1 MTISINECVK
11 TIFNTKK
18 PNFNMKY
25 FPIKSILFFLFLLYS
40 FTNVNAQNLRWHL
53 VKNGGIEW
61 AVKKGAAH
69 TDQIEMSGKQISAI
83 ITYGVDDKGNFMLK
97 RKLVFPMLRIIP
109 NDTRGSLIRDF
120 DQPIPPV
127 SINGKTIEE
136 QPDAISF
143 NGSIKVRSAIGTV
156 SLSRELF
163 PSVDK
168 PAFIEQ
174 CTFKNNGTKPVE
186 ITIPE
191 LDRTDS
197 TKKSEGIYGTYL
209 LKSKIYGSGKFTLK
223 PGEEQAYA
231 IVHTARK
238 TADQAYDF
246 SSEYEFLK
254 RKKFITEITKEL
266 VLKTP
271 DDTLNLMFS
280 FAKIRASESIFDT
293 KGGLMHSPGG
303 GSYYAGIWA
312 NDQAEYMN
320 PLFPFLGND
329 AGNESAMN
337 SFRMFAKYM
346 NDEYKPIP
354 SSIIAEGV
362 GMWNGAG
369 DRGDMAM
376 IAYGASRF
384 ALAYADTAEARK
396 LWPLIEW
403 CLEFSRRKKSAD
415 GVIASDS
422 DELEGRFPA
431 GKINLSTN
439 TLAYG
444 ALISASDLA
453 ATLGDQ
459 AVSENLAKEAA
470 ELRIAIEKYFG
481 AKVQGYNTYRY
492 FEGNDKL
499 RSWIGMP
506 LVMGIYNRKEETA
519 KALLSNHLW
528 TKDGMLTESGS
539 KTFWDRSLLYAVRGL
554 FNAGITDT
562 TLKYLKYYTSKRLLG
577 EHVPYAVEAWPEGDQ
592 RHLAAESGLYCRAI
606 TEGLFGMQ
614 PKSFKS
620 FLLLPYLPAG
630 WKEMSL
636 NHIRAFN
643 KDFNITVVRA
653 GRKLKIIVEQAGSKK
668 QEINWDGLKAVEINL
683 Y

>member
-1 MTISINECVK
+1 
-11 TIFNTKK
+11 
-18 PNFNMKY
+18 MKY
-25 FPIKSILFFLFLLYS
+25 FPIKSLLFFLFLLYS
-40 FTNVNAQNLRWHL
+40 VSDVNAQNLRWHL

-83 ITYGVDDKGNFMLK
+83 ITYGVDDKGNFIVK

-120 DQPIPPV
+120 DQPIAAA

-143 NGSIKVRSAIGTV
+143 NGSLKVRSAIGTV

-174 CTFKNNGTKPVE
+174 YTFKNKGTTPVE

-197 TKKSEGIYGTYL
+197 TKKSEGVYGTYL
-209 LKSKIYGSGKFTLK
+209 LNTKIYGSGKFTLK

-238 TADQAYDF
+238 TADQTYDF
-246 SSEYEFLK
+246 SSEYESLK

-271 DDTLNLMFS
+271 DDTLNQMFS

-320 PLFPFLGND
+320 PLFPFLGNT

-346 NDEYKPIP
+346 NDQYKPIP
-354 SSIIAEGV
+354 SSIIAEGE

-453 ATLGDQ
+453 ATLGDK
-459 AVSENLAKEAA
+459 ALSEKLAKEAA
-470 ELRIAIEKYFG
+470 ELRTAIEKYFG

-492 FEGNDKL
+492 FDGNDKL

-643 KDFNITVVRA
+643 KDFNITVARA
-653 GRKLKIIVEQAGSKK
+653 GQKLKIIVEQAGSKK
-668 QEINWDGLKAVEINL
+668 QEINWDGQKAVEINL

>member
-1 MTISINECVK
+1 MLHIS
-11 TIFNTKK
+11 F
-18 PNFNMKY
+18 FNMKY
-25 FPIKSILFFLFLLYS
+25 SAIKSTLFILFLSYGFA
-40 FTNVNAQNLRWHL
+40 VNGQDLRWHL
-53 VKNGGIEW
+53 LKNGGIEW
-61 AVKKGAAH
+61 TVKKDGKH

-83 ITYGVDDKGNFMLK
+83 ITYGADEKGYLVLK

-120 DQPIPPV
+120 DQPVPAVVMNGAAVKEQPAAF
-127 SINGKTIEE
+127 SINGSVKARTEIGER
-136 QPDAISF
+136 
-143 NGSIKVRSAIGTV
+143 GSI

-168 PAFIEQ
+168 PAFIEHSV
-174 CTFKNNGTKPVE
+174 FKNRGSKPVE
-186 ITIPE
+186 IVVPE
-191 LDRTDS
+191 FDKTDS
-197 TKKSEGIYGTYL
+197 TKQNKGVYGTYL
-209 LKSKIYGSGKFTLK
+209 LNTKIYGAGKFILK
-223 PGEEQAYA
+223 PGEERIYA
-231 IVHTARK
+231 VVYSARK
-238 TADQAYDF
+238 IADQPYTF
-246 SSEYEFLK
+246 SSEYESLK
-254 RKKFITEITKEL
+254 RRNFIREITQEL

-271 DDTLNLMFS
+271 DDTLDQMFS

-293 KGGLMHSPGG
+293 KNGLMHGPGG
-303 GSYYAGIWA
+303 GSYYAAIWA

-320 PLFPFLGND
+320 PFFPFLGNA
-329 AGNESAMN
+329 AGNESAKN
-337 SFRMFAKYM
+337 SFRLFAKYM
-346 NDEYKPIP
+346 NKDYKAIP
-354 SSIIAEGV
+354 SSIIAEGTDI
-362 GMWNGAG
+362 WNGAG

-384 ALAYADTAEARK
+384 ALAYADTVEARN

-453 ATLGDQ
+453 AALGDKAT
-459 AVSENLAKEAA
+459 AVNLRKEAA
-470 ELRIAIEKYFG
+470 ELRSAIEKYFG
-481 AKVQGYNTYRY
+481 ANVQGYNTYRY
-492 FEGNDKL
+492 YDGNDKL

-506 LVMGIYNRKEETA
+506 LVMGIYDRKEQTS
-519 KALLSNHLW
+519 KALLSDYLW
-528 TKDGMLTESGS
+528 TKDGMLSESGS

-562 TLKYLKYYTSKRLLG
+562 TMKYLKYYTSKRLLG

-592 RHLAAESGLYCRAI
+592 RHLSAESGLYCRAI
-606 TEGLFGMQ
+606 TEGLFGIE
-614 PKSFKS
+614 PKGFKS
-620 FLLLPYLPAG
+620 FILRPYLPKG
-630 WKEMSL
+630 WKKMSL
-636 NHIRAFN
+636 NHIKAFN
-643 KDFNITVVRA
+643 DDFGIAVSDVN
-653 GRKLKIIVEQAGSKK
+653 GKIRIIIEQESGKR
-668 QEINWDGLKAVEINL
+668 QEINWDGKQAVEINL

>member
-1 MTISINECVK
+1 
-11 TIFNTKK
+11 
-18 PNFNMKY
+18 MKY
-25 FPIKSILFFLFLLYS
+25 FPIKSLLFFLFLLYGVIDA
-40 FTNVNAQNLRWHL
+40 NGQNLRWHL

-61 AVKKGAAH
+61 TVKKGAAH

-83 ITYGVDDKGNFMLK
+83 ITYGVDDKGNFILK

-120 DQPIPPV
+120 DHTIPSV
-127 SINGKTIEE
+127 SINGKAIEE

-143 NGSIKVRSAIGTV
+143 NGTIKVRSAIGTI
-156 SLSRELF
+156 SLSHALF

-174 CTFKNNGTKPVE
+174 CTFKNKGTKSVE

-197 TKKSEGIYGTYL
+197 TKKSEGVYGTYL
-209 LKSKIYGSGKFTLK
+209 LNTKIYGSGKFTLK
-223 PGEEQAYA
+223 PGDEQVYA
-231 IVHTARK
+231 IVHAARK
-238 TADQAYDF
+238 TSDQAYDF
-246 SSEYEFLK
+246 SSEYESLK
-254 RKKFITEITKEL
+254 RKKFITEITQEL

-271 DDTLNLMFS
+271 DDTLNQMFS

-320 PLFPFLGND
+320 PLFPFLGYA

-346 NDEYKPIP
+346 NEQYKPIP
-354 SSIIAEGV
+354 SSIIAEGE

-453 ATLGDQ
+453 ATLGEN
-459 AVSENLAKEAA
+459 AVSKKLAKEAIA
-470 ELRIAIEKYFG
+470 LRTAIEKYFG
-481 AKVQGYNTYRY
+481 AKVQGFNTYRY
-492 FEGNDKL
+492 FDGNDKL

-506 LVMGIYNRKEETA
+506 LVMGLYTRKAETA
-519 KALLSNHLW
+519 KALLSKHLW

-620 FLLLPYLPAG
+620 FLLMPYLPAG

-643 KDFNITVVRA
+643 EDFNITVVRS
-653 GRKLKIIVEQAGSKK
+653 GQKLKIIVEQAGSKK

>member
-1 MTISINECVK
+1 
-11 TIFNTKK
+11 
-18 PNFNMKY
+18 MKY
-25 FPIKSILFFLFLLYS
+25 FPIKSLLFFLFLLYS
-40 FTNVNAQNLRWHL
+40 VIDVNGQNLRWHL

-83 ITYGVDDKGNFMLK
+83 ITYGVNDKGNFILK

-120 DQPIPPV
+120 DQVIPPA
-127 SINGKTIEE
+127 SINGKAIEE

-143 NGSIKVRSAIGTV
+143 NGSIKVKSAIGTV
-156 SLSRELF
+156 NISHGLF

-174 CTFKNNGTKPVE
+174 LTFKNKGTKPVE

-197 TKKSEGIYGTYL
+197 TKKSEGVYGAYL
-209 LKSKIYGSGKFTLK
+209 LNTKIYGSGKFTLN

-231 IVHTARK
+231 IVYSARK
-238 TADQAYDF
+238 TTDQAYEF
-246 SSEYEFLK
+246 SSEYELVK
-254 RKKFITEITKEL
+254 RKNFIAEITKEL

-271 DDTLNLMFS
+271 DDTLNQMFS

-320 PLFPFLGND
+320 PLFPFLGNA
-329 AGNESAMN
+329 AGNESGMN

-346 NDEYKPIP
+346 NDAYKPIP
-354 SSIIAEGV
+354 SSIIAEGA

-444 ALISASDLA
+444 ALTSASDLA
-453 ATLGDQ
+453 ATLGDRT
-459 AVSENLAKEAA
+459 VSEKLAKEAA
-470 ELRIAIEKYFG
+470 ELRTAIEKYFG

-492 FEGNDKL
+492 FDGNDKL

-506 LVMGIYNRKEETA
+506 LVMGIYDRKAETA

-562 TLKYLKYYTSKRLLG
+562 TLKYLKYYTSERLLG

-614 PKSFKS
+614 PKGFRS
-620 FLLLPYLPAG
+620 FLLQPYLPAG

-636 NHIRAFN
+636 NHIKAFN

-653 GRKLKIIVEQAGSKK
+653 GQKLKIIVEQAGSKN
-668 QEINWDGLKAVEINL
+668 QEINWDGRKAVEINL

>member
-1 MTISINECVK
+1 
-11 TIFNTKK
+11 
-18 PNFNMKY
+18 MKY

>member
-1 MTISINECVK
+1 
-11 TIFNTKK
+11 
-18 PNFNMKY
+18 MKY
-25 FPIKSILFFLFLLYS
+25 FPIKSLFFFLLLLYGVAD
-40 FTNVNAQNLRWHL
+40 VNAQNLRWHL

-61 AVKKGAAH
+61 VVQKGTAH

-83 ITYGVDDKGNFMLK
+83 ITYGVDGKGNFILK

-120 DQPIPPV
+120 DQTIPPA
-127 SINGKTIEE
+127 SIKGKAIAE
-136 QPDAISF
+136 QPGAISF
-143 NGSIKVRSAIGTV
+143 NGAIKVRSAMGMV
-156 SLSRELF
+156 SLSRALF

-197 TKKSEGIYGTYL
+197 TKKSEGVYGTYL
-209 LKSKIYGSGKFTLK
+209 LNSKIYGSGKFTLK
-223 PGEEQAYA
+223 PGEEQVYA

-238 TADQAYDF
+238 AADQVYDF
-246 SSEYEFLK
+246 SSEYEYLK
-254 RKKFITEITKEL
+254 RKKFITEITRAL
-266 VLKTP
+266 VLETP
-271 DDTLNLMFS
+271 DDTLNQMFS

-320 PLFPFLGND
+320 PLFPFLGNA

-346 NDEYKPIP
+346 NDDYKPIP
-354 SSIIAEGV
+354 SSIIAQGE

-453 ATLGDQ
+453 ATLGDK
-459 AVSENLAKEAA
+459 AVSEKLAREADA
-470 ELRIAIEKYFG
+470 LRTAIEKYFG

-492 FEGNDKL
+492 FDGNDKL

-519 KALLSNHLW
+519 KALLSNYLW

-562 TLKYLKYYTSKRLLG
+562 TLKYLKYYTAKRLLG

-606 TEGLFGMQ
+606 TEGLFGIQ

-630 WKEMSL
+630 WKQMSL

-643 KDFNITVVRA
+643 RDFDITVVRA
-653 GRKLKIIVEQAGSKK
+653 GQKLKIIVGQAGSKK

>member
-1 MTISINECVK
+1 
-11 TIFNTKK
+11 
-18 PNFNMKY
+18 MKY
-25 FPIKSILFFLFLLYS
+25 FPIKSALVLLFLLSS
-40 FTNVNAQNLRWHL
+40 FNYVNAQNLRWHL

-61 AVKKGAAH
+61 IVKKGAAH

-83 ITYGVDDKGNFMLK
+83 ITYGIDDKGKLILK
-97 RKLVFPMLRIIP
+97 RKLVFPMLRTIP
-109 NDTRGSLIRDF
+109 NNTHASLIRNF
-120 DQPIPPV
+120 DQSIPSV
-127 SINGKTIEE
+127 SINGEAIDE
-136 QPDAISF
+136 QPAAFSF
-143 NGSIKVRSAIGTV
+143 NGSVKVRSANGTV
-156 SLSRELF
+156 SLLHEIF
-163 PSVDK
+163 PSTDK
-168 PAFIEQ
+168 PGLIEQ
-174 CTFKNNGTKPVE
+174 CIYKNKGTKPVE

-191 LDRTDS
+191 LNRTDS
-197 TKKSEGIYGTYL
+197 TKKSEGVYGTYL
-209 LKSKIYGSGKFTLK
+209 LNTKIYGSGKFTLK
-223 PGEEQAYA
+223 PGEEQVYA
-231 IVHTARK
+231 IVYTARK
-238 TADQAYDF
+238 AADQPYEF
-246 SSEYEFLK
+246 SSAYESLK
-254 RKKFITEITKEL
+254 RKKFITEVTGNL

-271 DDTLNLMFS
+271 DDTLNQMFS

-293 KGGLMHSPGG
+293 KAGLMHGPGG
-303 GSYYAGIWA
+303 GSYYAAIWA

-320 PLFPFLGND
+320 PFFPFLGNA

-337 SFRMFAKYM
+337 SFRLFARYM
-346 NDEYKPIP
+346 NDDYKPIP
-354 SSIIAEGV
+354 SSIIAEGD

-384 ALAYADTAEARK
+384 ALAYGDTAEARQ

-439 TLAYG
+439 VLAYG

-453 ATLGDQ
+453 ATLGNK
-459 AVSENLAKEAA
+459 AVSEKLFTEAA
-470 ELRIAIEKYFG
+470 ALRIAIDKYFG

-492 FEGNDKL
+492 FDGNDKL

-506 LVMGIYNRKEETA
+506 LVMGIYERKTETA
-519 KALLSNHLW
+519 RALLSGYLW

-606 TEGLFGMQ
+606 TEGLFGIQ
-614 PKSFKS
+614 PKSFNS
-620 FLLLPYLPAG
+620 FLVQPYLPAG

-636 NHIRAFN
+636 NHIRAFD
-643 KDFNITVVRA
+643 KDFNIRVERA
-653 GRKLKIIVEQAGSKK
+653 GGKLKIIVEQAGSKR
-668 QEINWDGLKAVEINL
+668 QEINWDGLKAIKINL
-683 Y
+683 H

>member
-1 MTISINECVK
+1 
-11 TIFNTKK
+11 
-18 PNFNMKY
+18 MKY
-25 FPIKSILFFLFLLYS
+25 FPVKSTLSVLFLLCS
-40 FTNVNAQNLRWHL
+40 FNCVNAQNLRWHL

-61 AVKKGAAH
+61 AVKKDAAH
-69 TDQIEMSGKQISAI
+69 TDQIEMTGKQISAI
-83 ITYGVDDKGNFMLK
+83 ITYGVDNRGKLILK

-120 DQPIPPV
+120 DQPMPAV
-127 SINGKTIEE
+127 SINGEAIDE
-136 QPDAISF
+136 QPAAFSF
-143 NGSIKVRSAIGTV
+143 NGSVKIKSAIGAV
-156 SLSRELF
+156 SLLHEVF
-163 PSVDK
+163 PSTDK

-174 CTFKNNGTKPVE
+174 FTFKNKGTKPVE
-186 ITIPE
+186 IIIPE
-191 LDRTDS
+191 LNRTDS
-197 TKKSEGIYGTYL
+197 TKKSEGVYGSYL
-209 LKSKIYGSGKFTLK
+209 LNTKIYGSGKFTLN
-223 PGEEQAYA
+223 PGDEQVYA
-231 IVHTARK
+231 IVYTARK
-238 TADQAYDF
+238 TTDQAYEF
-246 SSEYEFLK
+246 SSAYESLK
-254 RKKFITEITKEL
+254 RKKFIAGVTNDLI
-266 VLKTP
+266 LKTP
-271 DDTLNLMFS
+271 DDTLNQMFS

-293 KGGLMHSPGG
+293 KAGLMHGPGG
-303 GSYYAGIWA
+303 GSYYAAIWA

-320 PLFPFLGND
+320 PFFPFLGNA

-337 SFRMFAKYM
+337 SFRLFAKYM
-346 NDEYKPIP
+346 NKDFKPIP
-354 SSIIAEGV
+354 SSIIAEGD

-384 ALAYADTAEARK
+384 ALAYADTAEARN

-439 TLAYG
+439 VLAYG

-453 ATLGDQ
+453 ATLGNK
-459 AVSENLAKEAA
+459 AVAEKLIEEAA
-470 ELRIAIEKYFG
+470 ALRTAIDKYFG

-506 LVMGIYNRKEETA
+506 LVMGIYERKTETA

-592 RHLAAESGLYCRAI
+592 RHLSAESGLYCRAI
-606 TEGLFGMQ
+606 TEGLFGIQ
-614 PKSFKS
+614 PKSFNS
-620 FLLLPYLPAG
+620 FLLQPYLPAG

-643 KDFNITVVRA
+643 KDFNIKVEKA
-653 GRKLKIIVEQAGSKK
+653 GKKLKIIIEQAGSKK
-668 QEINWDGLKAVEINL
+668 QEINWDGLKAVKINL